1 PLLCL
6 LSVLTASIVADGD
19 FLQPWTAGR
28 NKDYSDNLNH
38 AVGTR
43 ITFRWFADFSK
54 ASIDLVQDNRPESYN
69 ETTWN
74 WEVSYAGL
82 DPTFNNVFYLSVG
95 PEDGNS
101 DSFTSH
107 YFNISAES
115 TTSSATAA
123 AASSSLVS
131 SASPGSTP
139 LQSPPPPSATVTVT
153 PATTDNKGTRP
164 GTIAGA
170 AIGAAV
176 GTFLLAGGAWW
187 AWKSKKKP
195 SSESMVGAQQQV
207 PPNLHLGSYT
217 EPKPYEV
224 DGNELAY
231 EVDRNELQELQETA
245 SGQMSELHATER
257 RRMFELEGSGR
268 RARF

>member
-1 PLLCL
+1 MRMPNPNPGDAQGGP
-6 LSVLTASIVADGD
+6 SVRLE
-19 FLQPWTAGR
+19 
-28 NKDYSDNLNH
+28 
-38 AVGTR
+38 
-43 ITFRWFADFSK
+43 
-54 ASIDLVQDNRPESYN
+54 ESYN

-95 PEDGNS
+95 PEDESS

-115 TTSSATAA
+115 TTSSAA

-131 SASPGSTP
+131 SASQGSTP
-139 LQSPPPPSATVTVT
+139 LQSASPPSVTVTVT
-153 PATTDNKGTRP
+153 PATTDNEGTPP

-170 AIGAAV
+170 VIGAAV

-195 SSESMVGAQQQV
+195 SSQSMVGAQQQV
-207 PPNLHLGSYT
+207 PPNLHLGSNT

-224 DGNELAY
+224 DGNGLPY

-268 RARF
+268 GARF